1 MSLSLAIKHAKK
13 NPIKARGRTS
23 MPRLAAVLT
32 DGFSTVVGYNSYKT
46 HPLQARFGT
55 DEHKIHIHAEIAAIR
70 KGSARRI
77 RFKDFTL
84 YVARVLADGTVANS
98 RPCTGCLAAIK
109 EFGVKKVFYTE

>member
-1 MSLSLAIKHAKK
+1 MSLKLAIEHAKK

-32 DGFSTVVGYNSYKT
+32 DGYSTVVGYNSYKT

-70 KGSARRI
+70 EGAARRI
-77 RFKDFTL
+77 CFKDFTL
-84 YVARVLADGTVANS
+84 YVARVLADGTVGNS

-109 EFGVKKVFYTE
+109 EFGVKRVIYTE